1 MIAQAAF
8 HADGAV
14 AEIFGA
20 EDAADWFA
28 VLFGL
33 FGFFEVAEQA
43 GDLCDVF
50 EAQLL
55 ALAAQSLAHLLPE
68 TGGICQL
75 HLLPLRSVGLRLLRI
90 QILLASSTQS
100 SRRSTVNGRIT

>member
-28 VLFGL
+28 VL